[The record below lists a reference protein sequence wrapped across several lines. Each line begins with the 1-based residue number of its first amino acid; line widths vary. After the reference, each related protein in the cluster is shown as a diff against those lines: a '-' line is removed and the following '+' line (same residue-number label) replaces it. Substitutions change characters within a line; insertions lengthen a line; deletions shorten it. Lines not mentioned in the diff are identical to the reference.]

1 MTDQGHIKAWRVAIV
16 GSPDYPDA
24 NRKVYQRL
32 KDLKQ
37 DWPKA
42 SFHVI
47 TGCTGNV
54 AAAALRAAKKLR
66 MSYSS
71 LEHGIVDEAERV
83 ICFWDFL
90 DADTA
95 KLITDSVGRELH
107 TEIWDKAVD
116 EETGRPLP
124 AGARAVE
131 HLGVSP

>member
-1 MTDQGHIKAWRVAIV
+1 MDKEYIKAWRIAIV

-71 LEHGIVDEAERV
+71 LEHGIVEEAERV
-83 ICFWDFL
+83 IAFWNFEDQE
-90 DADTA
+90 TA
-95 KLITDSVGRELH
+95 QLITDSVGRELH
-107 TEIWDKAVD
+107 TEIWDRLVD

-124 AGARAVE
+124 AGAKAVGE
-131 HLGVSP
+131 LGLTP